1 MPLSAASVDR
11 FGDMLVFL
19 PCRVVF
25 SAMSFVKPRAAIG
38 WRKREKLMSGNGKI
52 AIVTGAGSGIGRASA
67 IALLQ
72 DGWTVTLA
80 GRRQDPLEETASLA
94 GGRWRADSWYRPTSA
109 MKTPCG
115 NLFDATKEAFGRL
128 DFLFNNA
135 GMGVP
140 PPIPTISP
148 LPIGRKLSM
157 RTCTAHSSYSERLSL
172 DAGAGPE
179 GRPDRQ

>member
-1 MPLSAASVDR
+1 
-11 FGDMLVFL
+11 
-19 PCRVVF
+19 
-25 SAMSFVKPRAAIG
+25 
-38 WRKREKLMSGNGKI
+38 MSGSEKI

-94 GGRWRADSWYRPTSA
+94 GADGARTLVVPTDVGDEDA
-109 MKTPCG
+109 MR

-140 PPIPTISP
+140 PADPDDIAFADW
-148 LPIGRKLSM
+148 KKVV
-157 RTCTAHSSYSERLSL
+157 
-172 DAGAGPE
+172 DANLHGSFLG
-179 GRPDRQ
+179 